1 MRSGIGPLWVD
12 SRTIGAAEIA
22 GMGWALG
29 VGRLGG
35 IAGPWVGGYL
45 LAQGLPPRQIFLVT
59 CVTAG
64 LATMTMIALGVRGRR
79 QARAVLREA

>member
-1 MRSGIGPLWVD
+1 MD